1 LPDNKI
7 RVIKKAAFK
16 NLPRLMT
23 LDLSSNDLVRV
34 YSKGFE
40 GLDNLQTLSLQYNK
54 LRSLAKVLDNNPNIY
69 QVVSSRQFYSVTLRG
84 AQEIEYIY
92 NVCTPRGVA
101 HQLKRGERAR
111 YLTVTLQQ

>member
-1 LPDNKI
+1 VFPDNKI

-54 LRSLAKVLDNNPNIY
+54 LRSLAKVLDNNPYIY
-69 QVVSSRQFYSVTLRG
+69 QVVCPFHAIDNFFFFKLRG
-84 AQEIEYIY
+84 FA
-92 NVCTPRGVA
+92 
-101 HQLKRGERAR
+101 
-111 YLTVTLQQ
+111 